1 MIAHMNKNLKHL
13 YQIAQKPERLIL
25 GLMSGTSL
33 DGLDMALCK
42 VSGAGLQT
50 EVELLKFYTY
60 PYSSPQRHRLQ
71 EVVSQAEVS
80 LQNLTILHAWLG
92 DLHARFILETLEKW
106 EVLPQEIDLLAS
118 HGQTVY
124 HAPKS
129 IHHLLTLPNATLQLG
144 DGDHLAVKTGIL
156 TISDFRQKH
165 VAIGQE
171 GAPLAPYADLILFG
185 NQEVPRILLNIGGM
199 ANFTYLPPHQD
210 TSAVFA
216 TDTGPGNVLIDWAIK
231 EYFAPQSF
239 DRGGAIAR
247 RGKVHQEFLEA
258 LKSHVFFEENL
269 PKTTGRELFNI
280 DYMAQALGKISRA
293 LIRPEDWVAT
303 FTRFTVETIAEAIQ
317 SIPDYAQAE
326 IIVSGGGYYNTC
338 LMDWLKELMPQNKFL
353 EIEKAQKKTSK
364 ISPDAK
370 EAVLMALLAN
380 ECIAGE
386 GFELGN
392 TPTLTMGKV
401 SFA

>member
-1 MIAHMNKNLKHL
+1 MNKNL
-13 YQIAQKPERLIL
+13 ERLHQVVNKSERIIL

-42 VSGAGLQT
+42 VQGAGTNT

-71 EVVSQAEVS
+71 EVVSQSDVS
-80 LQNLTILHAWLG
+80 LQKLTILHSWLG
-92 DLHARFILETLEKW
+92 ELHARFILETLEQW
-106 EVLPQEIDLLAS
+106 EIKPQEIDLLAS

-129 IHHLLTLPNATLQLG
+129 LHNLLTLPNATLQLG

-165 VAIGQE
+165 VAVGQE
-171 GAPLAPYADLILFG
+171 GAPLAPYADFMLFG
-185 NQEVPRILLNIGGM
+185 HQTTPRVLLNIGGL
-199 ANFTYLPPHQD
+199 ANYTYLPSNQEV
-210 TSAVFA
+210 SQVFA

-231 EYFAPQSF
+231 EYFAPQTF
-239 DRGGAIAR
+239 DRGGVIAR
-247 RGKVHQEFLEA
+247 RGKVHKEFLEA

-269 PKTTGRELFNI
+269 PKTTGKELFNV
-280 DYMAQALGKISRA
+280 DYIAQAISKISRA

-303 FTRFTVETIAEAIQ
+303 LTRFTAETIAEAIQ
-317 SIPDYAQAE
+317 TIPDFARAE
-326 IIVSGGGYYNTC
+326 IIVSGGGYHNTC
-338 LMDWLKELMPQNKFL
+338 LLDWLAELLPKNQF
-353 EIEKAQKKTSK
+353 IDITKASK

-380 ECIAGE
+380 ECVVGE
-386 GFELGN
+386 GFALGN
-392 TPTLTMGKV
+392 APALTMGKI

>member
-1 MIAHMNKNLKHL
+1 MNKNLERL
-13 YQIAQKPERLIL
+13 YQVAHKSERIIL

-33 DGLDMALCK
+33 DGLDMALCRVK
-42 VSGAGLQT
+42 GFGVAT

-71 EVVSQAEVS
+71 EVVSQTKVS
-80 LQNLTILHAWLG
+80 LQNLTILHSWLG
-92 DLHARFILETLEKW
+92 DLHARFILETLEQW
-106 EVLPQEIDLLAS
+106 EIKPEEIDLLAS

-124 HAPKS
+124 HAPQS
-129 IHHLLTLPNATLQLG
+129 LHNLLTLPNATLQLG

-171 GAPLAPYADLILFG
+171 GAPLAPYADFMLFG
-185 NQEVPRILLNIGGM
+185 NQQVPRILLNIGGM
-199 ANFTYLPPHQD
+199 ANFTYLPSHQGA
-210 TSAVFA
+210 SHVFA

-231 EYFAPQSF
+231 EYFAPQTY

-247 RGKVHQEFLEA
+247 RGKVHTEFLEA
-258 LKSHVFFEENL
+258 LKSHVFFEEAL
-269 PKTTGRELFNI
+269 PKTTGKELFNV
-280 DYMAQALGKISRA
+280 DYIAQAISKISRA

-303 FTRFTVETIAEAIQ
+303 FTRFTAETIAEAIQ
-317 SIPDYAQAE
+317 TISDFTKAE
-326 IIVSGGGYYNTC
+326 IIISGGGYHNSC
-338 LMDWLKELMPQNKFL
+338 LMDWLTELLPENKFL
-353 EIEKAQKKTSK
+353 DIAK
-364 ISPDAK
+364 ISQVSPDAK

-380 ECIAGE
+380 ECVLGE
-386 GFELGN
+386 GFALGN
-392 TPTLTMGKV
+392 APALTMGKI